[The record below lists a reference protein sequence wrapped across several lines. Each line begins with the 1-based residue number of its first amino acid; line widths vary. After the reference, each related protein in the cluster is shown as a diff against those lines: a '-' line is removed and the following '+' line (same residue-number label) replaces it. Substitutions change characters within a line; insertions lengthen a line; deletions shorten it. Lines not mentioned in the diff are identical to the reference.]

1 MLGNQAGRDACGA
14 DVAARWTQHPEQQA
28 REEELGVQAT
38 EELGV
43 QATEEESRGDVG
55 AHTIG
60 D

>member
-1 MLGNQAGRDACGA
+1 MLGNQVGRDACGA

-28 REEELGVQAT
+28 CE

-43 QATEEESRGDVG
+43 QATEEESRGDIG
-55 AHTIG
+55 AYTIG